1 MSPSNEESP
10 DIGSSTDS
18 GASTDNRGFGL
29 VGLHQT
35 ALHQTGL
42 RSTPQL
48 DEETPFKTMMA
59 SFDEAARRLGLK
71 DQEYRILRKS
81 DREIAV
87 SVPVQM
93 DDGSI
98 QLFDGYRIQHNAGL
112 GPFLG
117 PLRVDRSLKI
127 NELRALAAWMTW
139 KCALLGVPF
148 GGAAGGIVAD
158 RASLSRTELER
169 AVRRWTANMIGDI
182 GPDRDLLTPE
192 FADDAEMMA
201 WALDTLARHTDGAA
215 NSAVT
220 GKPPEMGGSA
230 GHEDAVARGLHMIL
244 RLAASHYGF
253 GPKGGLSVVIQGA
266 GVVGGNLARILHK
279 EGHNVV
285 GLSDVHTALYDP
297 EGLDVPALL
306 EYRAEHDRLPSDVSG
321 TTRVVPDED
330 FLKLPCDIL
339 APCAISMAVHS
350 RNAEDINAKMII
362 EGAHGPVSPRADKI
376 LARREIPVV
385 PDILANG
392 GGTVVSYFEWI
403 QNRTGYAWIEAVVA
417 NRLRRYM
424 REAWD
429 AVRLIQEEHECTLR
443 TATHILAVKRV
454 AEGEMARGLY
464 A

>member
-1 MSPSNEESP
+1 MAQDTNQ
-10 DIGSSTDS
+10 DL
-18 GASTDNRGFGL
+18 GL
-29 VGLHQT
+29 VG
-35 ALHQTGL
+35 LHQTGL

-48 DEETPFKTMMA
+48 DEESPFKTMMA
-59 SFDEAARRLGLK
+59 SFDEAARRLGLD
-71 DQEYRILRKS
+71 DQDYRILRKS

-93 DDGSI
+93 DDGSV

-117 PLRVDRSLKI
+117 PLRVDRTLKI

-158 RASLSRTELER
+158 RESLSRAELER
-169 AVRRWTANMIGDI
+169 TVRRWTANLIGDI
-182 GPDRDLLTPE
+182 GPDRDVLTPE
-192 FADDAEMMA
+192 FADDADLMA
-201 WALDTLARHTDGAA
+201 WALDTLAGHTDGAA
-215 NSAVT
+215 NSAVS
-220 GKPPEMGGSA
+220 GKPFEMGGSA
-230 GHEDAVARGLHMIL
+230 GHEDAVARGLYVIL
-244 RLAASHYGF
+244 RLAASHFGL

-266 GVVGGNLARILHK
+266 GVVGGNLARILHD
-279 EGHNVV
+279 EGHRVV
-285 GLSDVHTALYDP
+285 GLSDVHTALYD
-297 EGLDVPALL
+297 EDGLDVPELL
-306 EYRAEHDRLPSDVSG
+306 KYRFANERLPERVSG
-321 TTRVVPDED
+321 NTRVVDQAE
-330 FLKLPCDIL
+330 FLALPCDVL

-350 RNAEDINAKMII
+350 RNAENVRAKMIL

-403 QNRTGYAWIEAVVA
+403 QNRTGYAWIEEVVA
-417 NRLRRYM
+417 GRLRRYM
-424 REAWD
+424 REAWEG
-429 AVRLIQEEHECTLR
+429 VRTIQDEYDCTLR
-443 TATHILAVKRV
+443 AATHILAVKRV
-454 AEGEMARGLY
+454 SEAETARGVY